1 MTKPTIIEKMTIM
14 VNNTTIRIQNW
25 IIGVQT
31 RRDEKRKKKEEEKNK
46 ENTESKQ

>member
-14 VNNTTIRIQNW
+14 VNNTTIKIQNW

-31 RRDEKRKKKEEEKNK
+31 RRDEKRKKKEQEKQEK
-46 ENTESKQ
+46 